1 MISKYN
7 LVDNLGVQNEEEALI
22 WLLEDYKSHIDK
34 KNEKD
39 YD

>member
-1 MISKYN
+1 VVVII
-7 LVDNLGVQNEEEALI
+7 QNEEEALI